1 MRCNGAGGMDH
12 GRCPRP
18 SSQRGTAGGA
28 RPPGDAPVGRAE
40 RVGLRGGVCLPAAT
54 ADPRGSSSI
63 PEPSARVGES
73 LETSYLDPRESEL
86 RDGGPSP
93 FDNPPP
99 NTRLLSL
106 DRERER
112 LPRLSRRPPA
122 FLAILALARRWRADG
137 TPRGADAD
145 RPPTPGAERRRA
157 RRNESNAED
166 APGPAGRPPLLPSS
180 SGAVFAESER
190 RPAPRRSMA
199 TATGASLLSRVVPRR
214 EMRKL
219 KRGLTWPGCFCFLLV
234 STGDACVE
242 TQVPNC
248 RKKRSKQPQRVFFCQ
263 LSAKRRKNEGSL
275 LAKNRGVET
284 TPAKKLK
291 GETALAPRKCHFSCL
306 SLIICHPTIN
316 HISFTLVSFS

>member
-28 RPPGDAPVGRAE
+28 QPPGDAPVGRAE

-93 FDNPPP
+93 FDDPPP
-99 NTRLLSL
+99 TLAFSLSI
-106 DRERER
+106 ERER
-112 LPRLSRRPPA
+112 DCLASLGARPR
-122 FLAILALARRWRADG
+122 FWRFWPSPADG
-137 TPRGADAD
+137 GPTAPRGA
-145 RPPTPGAERRRA
+145 PTPTGRRRPGLSVGRA

-190 RPAPRRSMA
+190 RPAPRRSTA

-219 KRGLTWPGCFCFLLV
+219 KRGPAVFVFCWLALAMRALRHSFQIV
-234 STGDACVE
+234 A
-242 TQVPNC
+242 
-248 RKKRSKQPQRVFFCQ
+248 KRGQNNFQRVFFCQ

-275 LAKNRGVET
+275 LAKNREVWK
-284 TPAKKLK
+284 PLPPKNLKAKQHSPHRRVIFL
-291 GETALAPRKCHFSCL
+291 L
-306 SLIICHPTIN
+306 SLSSLFVPPP
-316 HISFTLVSFS
+316 F